1 MQSGNIGTNATAKVA
16 QLLLPFPQFDDFSY
30 AEYDNRNSSYNS
42 MQLKVV
48 KRFTAGAQVLASYT
62 IAKLIDDT
70 NNEINWLEAAS
81 PSWGDANAYNLKGER
96 SLDGFD
102 VSQRLVIGSIVD
114 LPVGQGKTFGKDVN
128 GLTDKFIGGW
138 GVNTIIT
145 FQKGFPIIVGGCPGA
160 LSSSGIPETG
170 CARPTRTAPSHLES
184 GSKDQK
190 LAEWYDTS
198 VFTAGA
204 PNELWVWHRFAYR
217 AEHTWRRTKELRL
230 CRLQKHEVW
239 PGWAIRI

>member
-1 MQSGNIGTNATAKVA
+1 
-16 QLLLPFPQFDDFSY
+16 
-30 AEYDNRNSSYNS
+30 

-62 IAKLIDDT
+62 IAKLIDNT

-114 LPVGQGKTFGKDVN
+114 LPVGQGKTFGKNVN

-138 GVNTIIT
+138 GINTIIT
-145 FQKGFPIIVGGCPGA
+145 FQ
-160 LSSSGIPETG
+160 SGLPDYRRWLPRCAEQLGYSRSGLCTADENSPVAPHRRFQRPET
-170 CARPTRTAPSHLES
+170 R
-184 GSKDQK
+184 
-190 LAEWYDTS
+190 
-198 VFTAGA
+198 
-204 PNELWVWHRFAYR
+204 
-217 AEHTWRRTKELRL
+217 
-230 CRLQKHEVW
+230 
-239 PGWAIRI
+239 

>member
-1 MQSGNIGTNATAKVA
+1 MQSGNIGTNATTKAG

-114 LPVGQGKTFGKDVN
+114 LPVGQGKMFGKNVN
-128 GLTDKFIGGW
+128 GLTEKFIGGW
-138 GVNTIIT
+138 GINTIIT
-145 FQKGFPIIVGGCPGA
+145 FQTGFPIIVGGCPGA
-160 LSSSGIPETG
+160 LSSSGITETG
-170 CARPTRTAPSHLES
+170 CARPTRSAPSHLEC
-184 GSKDQK
+184 GSKN
-190 LAEWYDTS
+190 AET
-198 VFTAGA
+198 
-204 PNELWVWHRFAYR
+204 R
-217 AEHTWRRTKELRL
+217 
-230 CRLQKHEVW
+230 
-239 PGWAIRI
+239 